1 MGERPDDVARIRG
14 HVRSYATAVDR
25 QDLEAVAA
33 CFTADCAYEGAL
45 GRGTIADA
53 LAALAGAFAR
63 YAHTEHVMETPEVRL
78 AGATAVAETACTA
91 HHVRHDG
98 TRFTVGVRYRD
109 ELVRRGGGW
118 LIARRTVRTEWTRE
132 ETPGAG

>member
-1 MGERPDDVARIRG
+1 MGERPDDVAQIRE

-53 LAALAGAFAR
+53 LGALAAAFGR
-63 YAHTEHVMETPEVRL
+63 YAHTMHVMETPAVHV

-98 TRFTVGVRYRD
+98 SRFTVGVRYRD

-118 LIARRTVRTEWTRE
+118 LIAHRTVRTEWTRE
-132 ETPGAG
+132 ETPAAG